1 MTQKKT
7 LHFVDVIK
15 AISMISVYLLHS
27 EAYYG
32 TGGFSYGY
40 LLQPFYVNAFFF
52 ISGYL
57 FFRKHLE
64 DSETKDLPNNSI
76 ETYRSILF
84 KIVVPT
90 ILFSTIIYIPKLLF
104 HNKGIT
110 INGFLI
116 DIFGGISFWFTSAL
130 AISQLL
136 LISLLLLQKR
146 SVWFYT
152 MATLVIFLIVS
163 FFTNRAIVA
172 DGAASYFPWFYKTGL
187 SYTFFMC
194 LGGLYLKYE
203 DLLDKIVNKYIAV
216 ISIIYLFL
224 LYIGYNYEPLKLMG
238 LSARINALGFI
249 AIVCG
254 ISLIVYISKK
264 INNLKIL
271 EFIGRNSIVFYFMS
285 GVAPATIGKL
295 AGMFLEE
302 RSYIITVVVAG
313 LSITTSYFITLIIN
327 RYFKWLTDLRL
338 LRLKNTAFI

>member
-1 MTQKKT
+1 MTKNKT

-40 LLQPFYVNAFFF
+40 LLQPFYVNTFFF

-57 FFRKHLE
+57 FFRKYL
-64 DSETKDLPNNSI
+64 NNSERKFLTNDSI
-76 ETYRSILF
+76 EAYKNILF
-84 KIVVPT
+84 KIALPT

-104 HNKGIT
+104 HNRGIT
-110 INGFLI
+110 INGFFI

-130 AISQLL
+130 SISQLM

-146 SVWFYT
+146 SIWFYT
-152 MATLVIFLIVS
+152 IITLVIFVIVS
-163 FFTNRAIVA
+163 FFTDMAIVA
-172 DGAASYFPWFYKTGL
+172 NGAGSYFPWFYKTGL

-203 DLLDKIVNKYIAV
+203 ERLDKIVNKYIAL
-216 ISIIYLFL
+216 ISIIYFAL

-238 LSARINALGFI
+238 LSARVNTFGFMT
-249 AIVCG
+249 IVCG
-254 ISLIVYISKK
+254 ISMIVYVSKK
-264 INNLKIL
+264 INNLNVL
-271 EFIGRNSIVFYFMS
+271 EFIGRNSIVFYFFS
-285 GVAPATIGKL
+285 GVTPAAIGKL
-295 AGMFLEE
+295 ANILFEE
-302 RSYIITVVVAG
+302 KPYIITVIVTV

-327 RYFKWLTDLRL
+327 RYFKWMTDIRL
-338 LRLKNTAFI
+338 LQSKNTAFN